1 VITVNKKKKILN
13 FYGINFYNLSFNTL
27 LSKLNKGGYLVAPA
41 ASALVNIKK
50 NSLYYES
57 LKKSQ
62 VAIFDSGFFCLI
74 LKLKKIFS
82 PKKLSGYLF
91 LSKFLSLRK
100 IKNKKILLINASD
113 IQCKKNLFLFK
124 RKNFTRVFF
133 YNAPFY
139 KNKIKDNKIIG
150 IITRLRPYY
159 IIINIGGEKQEPLA
173 YFIKKK
179 VKTKV
184 RILCFGAAID
194 FITKLQA
201 PINIFWDRYYLGW
214 FIRLL
219 NNPFRFFFRTILS
232 LKLLFFFK

>member
-1 VITVNKKKKILN
+1 
-13 FYGINFYNLSFNTL
+13 
-27 LSKLNKGGYLVAPA
+27 
-41 ASALVNIKK
+41 
-50 NSLYYES
+50 

-214 FIRLL
+214 FIRLI

>member
-1 VITVNKKKKILN
+1 MITVNKKKKILN
-13 FYGINFYNLSFNTL
+13 FYGINFYNLSFNSI
-27 LSKLNKGGYLVAPA
+27 LSELNKGGYLVAPA

-57 LKKSQ
+57 LKKSR

-82 PKKLSGYLF
+82 PVKLSGYLF
-91 LSKFLSLRK
+91 LSKFLNVRK

-139 KNKIKDNKIIG
+139 KNKIKDNKIIN

-184 RILCFGAAID
+184 RILCLGAAID

-201 PINIFWDRYYLGW
+201 PINLFWDRYYLGW
-214 FIRLL
+214 LIRLFY
-219 NNPFRFFFRTILS
+219 NPERFFFRTIKS
-232 LKLLFFFK
+232 MKLLFYFK